1 MKIVVTGSES
11 FVGKELISQCKT
23 KGIEVIGLDSRE
35 TESTDYEFHK
45 VDIRASTVADFI
57 PIGIDAIVHLAALS
71 RDADCRGKAY
81 ECFDINVMGSLNLI
95 RVASKKNVK
104 QFIFASSEWV
114 YNEFQD
120 NELKDEDSPIDISRH
135 TSEYALSKL
144 VTEANLK
151 QQYQRGFCPVTILR
165 FGIIYGPRKD
175 NWSAM
180 EAVFNSV
187 KHKSEVTVGSLKTAR
202 RYIHVKDIGFGI
214 IKSIGVHGFN
224 VINLTGN
231 KVITL
236 EEIIEKSQK
245 IVGKSVKILETTP
258 DQANIRNPSNER
270 AKKVLDWEPK
280 IDLEAGLKTLN
291 AVI

>member
-35 TESTDYEFHK
+35 TESTNYEFHK

-57 PIGIDAIVHLAALS
+57 PVGIDAIVHLAALS
-71 RDADCRGKAY
+71 RDADCRGRAY

-187 KHKSEVTVGSLKTAR
+187 KHKSEVMVGSLKTAR

-245 IVGKSVKILETTP
+245 IVGKSVKILETT

-270 AKKVLDWEPK
+270 AKKVLDWEPT